1 MQEAE
6 GDKEDIAQFS
16 NNKQQTTNNKRQF
29 QLMTTVLNLE
39 PITTLTRSQFYRLCQ
54 VNPNLLL
61 ERSPQGELIIM
72 PPIGGESG
80 NQEANL
86 IGDLII
92 WNRQAKLGVV
102 FSSQTVFSLPGGGDR
117 SPDVAWVKLERWQAL
132 TPEEREGFPPICP
145 DFVIEL
151 HSRTDRLKPLQNKMQ
166 EYLASG
172 LRLGW
177 LINPK
182 GKQVEIY
189 HQGKDVEVV
198 TMPVVLSGEEVLP
211 GFSLTLSI

>member
-1 MQEAE
+1 
-6 GDKEDIAQFS
+6 
-16 NNKQQTTNNKRQF
+16 
-29 QLMTTVLNLE
+29 MTTVLNLE
-39 PITTLTRSQFYRLCQ
+39 PITTLTRSQFYKLCQ

-61 ERSPQGELIIM
+61 ERSAQGELIIVT
-72 PPIGGESG
+72 PIGGESG

-86 IGDLII
+86 IIKVGN
-92 WNRQAKLGVV
+92 WNEQTKLGVV
-102 FSSQTVFSLPGGGDR
+102 FSSQTVFSLPGGSDR
-117 SPDVAWVKLERWQAL
+117 SPDVAWVQLERWQAL

-151 HSRTDRLKPLQNKMQ
+151 RSRTDRLKPLQNKMQ

-189 HQGKDVEVV
+189 RQGKDVEVV
-198 TMPVVLSGEEVLP
+198 TMPVVLSGEAILP
-211 GFSLTLSI
+211 GFSLALSI